1 MRRLAV
7 AFVGEVDHGKST
19 LIGRLLLESGSLS
32 GRKEEAARSGALDL
46 AHITDQLGREQ
57 DESCTVTSAQA
68 FLRSGGRE
76 IALVDAPGHEEFI
89 RSMLTGASSA
99 DAAVILVDAGEGVRE
114 ETRRHALLVKLLRIP
129 QAAVVVN
136 KIDRAASPE
145 AVYGVRAREIR
156 ALAAEIGLPLG
167 AVVPA
172 SARHGAMVTGRGAG
186 LPWYAGPTVLGAILA
201 FREPDAAGGPAR
213 FSVQDVYDFTPRKVA
228 AGRVE
233 RGEIAAGDRLIAVP
247 GGAAVTVE
255 RIAAFPNG
263 GLERLGSGCAG
274 ALVLDRPER
283 VRRGL
288 VLAPAAEAPVAARQV
303 KGRVFCL
310 GPRPLAV
317 GARFVFR
324 LATQDLRARIG
335 AIEERFDTGALAPR
349 PPEGTLAPLE
359 LGLLVLELDG
369 ECVAED
375 GNLSPA
381 LGRFVL
387 EDDDGPAAF
396 GMVVPWRA
404 SS

>member
-32 GRKEEAARSGALDL
+32 LRKEEAVRSGALDL
-46 AHITDQLGREQ
+46 AHVTDQLGREQ
-57 DESCTVTSAQA
+57 DECCTVTAAQA

-89 RSMLTGASSA
+89 RSMLTGASIA
-99 DAAVILVDAGEGVRE
+99 DAAVILVDAAEGVRE

-136 KIDRAASPE
+136 KIDKAPSAEAAY
-145 AVYGVRAREIR
+145 AALAREIG

-172 SARHGAMVTGRGAG
+172 SARSGVMVASRGGA
-186 LPWYAGPTVLGAILA
+186 LPWYAGPTVLEAILA
-201 FREPDAAGGPAR
+201 FKEPDAAGGPAR

-233 RGEIAAGDRLIAVP
+233 RGELAAGDRLVVVP

-255 RIAAFPNG
+255 RIPVFPDG
-263 GLERLGSGCAG
+263 ALERLPAGCAG
-274 ALVLDRPER
+274 ALELDRPER
-283 VRRGL
+283 VRRGH
-288 VLAPAAEAPVAARQV
+288 VLAPAADAPRASREVR
-303 KGRVFCL
+303 GRVFCL
-310 GPRPLAV
+310 GPQALAA
-317 GARFVFR
+317 GARYIFR
-324 LATQDLRARIG
+324 LATQDLRARVA
-335 AIEERFDTGALAPR
+335 AIEERFDTGVLAPR
-349 PPEGTLAPLE
+349 APEGTLAPLE
-359 LGLLVLELDG
+359 LGLLALELDG
-369 ECVAED
+369 ECVTED

-387 EDDDGPAAF
+387 EDEAGPVAF